1 MEINSLP
8 GMGLSSLGLSGVPA
22 AAQPAPAAAGVALA
36 AEAGA
41 RPAVVPAT
49 RSDMKQVVDSINSRL
64 QPVVGNIQFSVDQD
78 SGNTLIKIVD
88 KQTQT
93 VLLQIPSQQ
102 ALEIAKEL
110 GKLQGLLIKEKA

>member
-1 MEINSLP
+1 MEINALP
-8 GMGLSSLGLSGVPA
+8 GFGLSSPSLSGAPA
-22 AAQPAPAAAGVALA
+22 AAPPAPAAVVLAPGIGV
-36 AEAGA
+36 
-41 RPAVVPAT
+41 RPAAPVAAA
-49 RSDMKQVVDSINSRL
+49 DMQQVVDSINSRL

-78 SGNTLIKIVD
+78 SGHTLIKIVD